1 MAREF
6 GREERL
12 AEQIQRSLSTALL
25 LETKDPRITGLTV
38 SDVKVTRD
46 LATATI
52 YISMPS
58 NSDTELVLVGLER
71 AKGFLR
77 SRIAKQMR
85 SRWVPDLR
93 FIHDDTLDVVER
105 IEALLSASAP
115 RSKPQRNLVN

>member
-1 MAREF
+1 MPREF

-25 LETKDPRITGLTV
+25 LEIKDPRITGLTV
-38 SDVKVTRD
+38 SGVEVTRD

-58 NSDTELVLVGLER
+58 NSDSELVLAGLER

-77 SRIAKQMR
+77 SKIAKQMR
-85 SRWVPDLR
+85 ARWVPVLR
-93 FIHDDTLDVVER
+93 FIHDDTLDVAER
-105 IEALLSASAP
+105 IEALLRVSAP
-115 RSKPQRNLVN
+115 RSKSQRNLIN